1 MTHATLTQINIY
13 PVKSLGGFSLNAANV
28 EPRGLQHDR
37 RWMLVDR
44 NGRFL
49 TQRALPR
56 MALVSAGLT
65 PGGLVLSAPGM
76 EPLRLP
82 FGPESSARRQTVQ
95 VWRSVCEAAPVG
107 EEADGWFGEFL
118 GVPCRLVYMPDETRR
133 AVNPEYSAGEG
144 IVSFA
149 DGYPLLL
156 LGEASLSDLNS
167 RLEQPVPMN
176 RFRPNLV
183 VSGASAYAED
193 GWTKI
198 RIGGVMF
205 HGVKPCD
212 RCSLITVDQAMGE
225 ACGPEPLKTLASYR
239 LQDQKVLFGQLLI
252 PDGAGVVR
260 VGDAVEALRP

>member
-1 MTHATLTQINIY
+1 MTQATLTQINIY
-13 PVKSLGGFSLNAANV
+13 PVKSLGGFSAESAEV

-44 NGRFL
+44 KGRFL

-56 MALVSAGLT
+56 MALVCVDLTDGGLT
-65 PGGLVLSAPGM
+65 LSAPGL
-76 EPLRLP
+76 EPLKVP
-82 FGPESSARRQTVQ
+82 FGPEASTRRQTVQ
-95 VWRSVCEAAPVG
+95 IWRSVCEAAPVG

-118 GVPCRLVYMPDETRR
+118 GVPCRLVFMPEETRR
-133 AVNPEYSAGEG
+133 AVNPDYRAGEG

-156 LGEASLSDLNS
+156 LGKASLSDLNG
-167 RLEQPVPMN
+167 RLEQPVPTN

-183 VSGASAYAED
+183 VSGAPAYAED

-198 RIGGVMF
+198 RIGGVTF

-212 RCSLITVDQAMGE
+212 RCSLITVDQATGE
-225 ACGPEPLKTLASYR
+225 AAGPEPLATLATYR
-239 LQDQKVLFGQLLI
+239 LNDQKVLFGQLLI
-252 PDGAGVVR
+252 PDGVGVVR
-260 VGDAVEALRP
+260 VGDGVEIL

>member
-1 MTHATLTQINIY
+1 MPQTTLAQINVY
-13 PVKSLGGFSLNAANV
+13 PVKSVGGFSAVLANV

-37 RWMLVDR
+37 RWMVVDKK
-44 NGRFL
+44 GRFL

-56 MALVSAGLT
+56 MALISVDLT
-65 PGGLVLSAPGM
+65 PSGLILSAPGM

-82 FGPESSARRQTVQ
+82 FEPEDSARRQTVQ
-95 VWRSVCEAAPVG
+95 VWKSICEAVPVD
-107 EEADGWFGEFL
+107 EAADGWFGEFL
-118 GVPCRLVYMPDETRR
+118 GVPCRLVFMPDETRR
-133 AVNPEYSAGEG
+133 PVNPEYSAGEG

-156 LGEASLSDLNS
+156 LGEASLSDLNA

-183 VSGASAYAED
+183 VSNSASYAED

-198 RIGGVMF
+198 RIGDVTF

-212 RCSLITVDQAMGE
+212 RCSLIMVDQATGV
-225 ACGPEPLKTLASYR
+225 AGGPEPLKTLASYR
-239 LQDQKVLFGQLLI
+239 LQDQKVLFGRLLI
-252 PDGAGVVR
+252 PDGAGTVR
-260 VGDAVEALRP
+260 VGDSVEIC

>member
-1 MTHATLTQINIY
+1 MTYATLAKINVY
-13 PVKSLGGFSLNAANV
+13 PVKSLGGFSAESAEV

-44 NGRFL
+44 KGRFL

-56 MALVSAGLT
+56 MALISTGLT
-65 PGGLVLSAPGM
+65 SGGLVLSAPGM

-82 FGPESSARRQTVQ
+82 FEPEDSARRQTVQ
-95 VWRSVCEAAPVG
+95 VWSSVCEAVPVG
-107 EEADGWFGEFL
+107 EEADGWFREFL
-118 GVPCRLVYMPDETRR
+118 GVPCRLVFMPEETRR
-133 AVNPEYSAGEG
+133 AVNPDYRADEG

-149 DGYPLLL
+149 DGYPMMLLS
-156 LGEASLSDLNS
+156 EASLLNLNS

-183 VSGASAYAED
+183 VSGVPAYAED

-198 RIGGVMF
+198 RIGAVTF
-205 HGVKPCD
+205 HGVKSCD
-212 RCSLITVDQAMGE
+212 RCSLITVDQETGE
-225 ACGPEPLKTLASYR
+225 ADGPEPLRMLAAYR
-239 LQDQKVLFGQLLI
+239 LKDQKVLFGRLLI

-260 VGDAVEALRP
+260 VGDAIEML